1 MNKRILLIDDN
12 EDYCRQVQKTLALR
26 DMEVAYFTNG
36 VEGLENALQK
46 EWGAILLDVY
56 LNQELD
62 GLELLKRIVEDK
74 SQVPVIMISGAS
86 TLQIAVE
93 ATKKGAYDF
102 LEKPIDVDRLVITI
116 NRALEKYSLTQLSQS
131 LMEELGK
138 GLMMVGRS
146 ASLKKVLDDAERI
159 AQTDS
164 KVLISG
170 ESGVG
175 KDIIAKII
183 HYKSKREDKPFVPVN
198 CAAIPTTL
206 VETELFGY
214 VEGAFTGAK
223 KSSEGLIA
231 QAEGGSLFLD
241 EIGELPNNAQA
252 KLLLFLNDGTY
263 TPVGSTKSRQSN
275 IRIIAA
281 TNKNIEK
288 EIELG
293 RFRQDL
299 YYRLNVFRIHIPA
312 LRERPE
318 DIEPLAVYFLERGCQ
333 KFGKRITYFSDEALD
348 FIGKQRWQGNVRQL
362 KSAVYRMV
370 LLSNENVI
378 TYGTAATAIQM
389 DRTQEMVAN
398 PGSYKAALDEFEK
411 LYFLNQLT
419 IFNWDLSKVA
429 EAVGFTGEKLENKL
443 KDLGLM
449 RQKERQILVT

>member
-1 MNKRILLIDDN
+1 MKKQILLIDDN
-12 EDYCRQVQKTLALR
+12 EDYCHQVQKTLALR
-26 DMEVAYFTNG
+26 DIEVEYFTNG
-36 VEGLENALQK
+36 TEGLKNALEK
-46 EWGAILLDVY
+46 DWGAILLDVY

-62 GLELLKRIVEDK
+62 GLELLKRIVEEK
-74 SQVPVIMISGAS
+74 PQVPVIMISGAS

-102 LEKPIDVDRLVITI
+102 LEKPVDVDRLVITI
-116 NRALEKYSLTQLSQS
+116 KRALEKYSLTQLSQS

-138 GLMMVGRS
+138 GLMMIGRS
-146 ASLKKVLDDAERI
+146 ASLKKVLDDVERI

-175 KDIIAKII
+175 KDIVARII
-183 HYKSKREDKPFVPVN
+183 HYKSKRESKPFVAVN

-206 VETELFGY
+206 IETELFGY
-214 VEGAFTGAK
+214 TEGAFTGANK
-223 KSSEGLIA
+223 NSEGLIA
-231 QAEGGSLFLD
+231 KAEGGTLFLD

-263 TPVGSTKSRQSN
+263 TPVGSTENRQSN

-299 YYRLNVFRIHIPA
+299 FYRLNVFRIHIPA

-318 DIEPLAVYFLERGCQ
+318 DIEPLATYFLQRGCR
-333 KFGKRITYFSDEALD
+333 KFGKRITHFSDEALD
-348 FIGKQRWQGNVRQL
+348 LIKKQHWQGNVRQL

-370 LLSNENVI
+370 LLSSENVI
-378 TYGTAATAIQM
+378 SYGTAAAAIQM
-389 DRTQEMVAN
+389 DKTHEIVSN
-398 PGSYKAALDEFEK
+398 PGSYQIALEEFEK
-411 LYFLNQLT
+411 LYFLNQLN
-419 IFNWDLSKVA
+419 IFNWNLNKVA
-429 EAVGFTGEKLENKL
+429 DAVGFSSEKLEEKL
-443 KDLGLM
+443 NTLGLLR
-449 RQKERQILVT
+449 RQEIQMLSS

>member
-1 MNKRILLIDDN
+1 MNKQILLIDDN

-26 DMEVAYFTNG
+26 DIKVEYFTNG
-36 VEGLENALQK
+36 AEGLEKALQQD
-46 EWGAILLDVY
+46 WGAILLDVY

-62 GLELLKRIVEDK
+62 GLELLKCIVEEK

-102 LEKPIDVDRLVITI
+102 LEKPVDVDRLVLTI

-146 ASLKKVLDDAERI
+146 SSLKKVLDDVARI

-175 KDIIAKII
+175 KDIVAKLI
-183 HYKSKREDKPFVPVN
+183 HYKSNREDKPFVPVN

-214 VEGAFTGAK
+214 TQGAFTGAN

-231 QAEGGSLFLD
+231 KAEGGTLFLD

-263 TPVGSTKSRQSN
+263 TPVGSTKSRQSD

-293 RFRQDL
+293 SFRQDL
-299 YYRLNVFRIHIPA
+299 FYRLNVYRIHIPA
-312 LRERPE
+312 LRERVE
-318 DIEPLAVYFLERGCQ
+318 DIEPLAIYFLQRGCQ
-333 KFGKRITYFSDEALD
+333 KFGKRITYFSDEALEL
-348 FIGKQRWQGNVRQL
+348 ISKQRWQGNVRQL

-370 LLSNENVI
+370 LLSNENVVN
-378 TYGTAATAIQM
+378 YGTAATAILM
-389 DRTQEMVAN
+389 DRTHEIVTN
-398 PGSYKAALDEFEK
+398 SGSYTAALEEFEK
-411 LYFLNQLT
+411 LYFLNQVN
-419 IFNWDLSKVA
+419 IFNWDLTKVA
-429 EAVGFTGEKLENKL
+429 EAVGFTIEKLEDKL
-443 KDLGLM
+443 NALGLI
-449 RQKERQILVT
+449 RQQEAQILDT

>member
-1 MNKRILLIDDN
+1 MSKQILLIDDN

-26 DMEVAYFTNG
+26 DIEVEYFTNG
-36 VEGLENALQK
+36 SEGLKNAL
-46 EWGAILLDVY
+46 ERNWGAILLDVY

-62 GLELLKRIVEDK
+62 GLDLLKKIVEEK
-74 SQVPVIMISGAS
+74 PQVPIIMISGAS

-102 LEKPIDVDRLVITI
+102 LEKPVDVDRLVITI
-116 NRALEKYSLTQLSQS
+116 KRALEKYSLTQLSQS

-138 GLMMVGRS
+138 GLMMIGRS
-146 ASLKKVLDDAERI
+146 ASLKKVLDDVDRI
-159 AQTDS
+159 APTDS

-175 KDIIAKII
+175 KDIIARLI

-214 VEGAFTGAK
+214 AEGAFTGAN

-231 QAEGGSLFLD
+231 KAEGGTLFLD

-263 TPVGSTKSRQSN
+263 TPVGSTESRQSD

-281 TNKNIEK
+281 TNKNIEQ

-299 YYRLNVFRIHIPA
+299 FYRLNVFRIHIPA
-312 LRERPE
+312 LRERSE
-318 DIEPLAVYFLERGCQ
+318 DIEPLAIYFLQRGCQ
-333 KFGKRITYFSDEALD
+333 KFGKRITHFSDEALTLLN
-348 FIGKQRWQGNVRQL
+348 KQHWQGNVRQL
-362 KSAVYRMV
+362 KSAVYRMI
-370 LLSNENVI
+370 LLSGENVI
-378 TYGTAATAIQM
+378 SYGTAAAAIQM
-389 DRTQEMVAN
+389 DKTHEIVSN
-398 PGSYKAALDEFEK
+398 PGPYQLALEEFEK
-411 LYFLNQLT
+411 LYFLNQLN
-419 IFNWDLSKVA
+419 IFNRDLTKVA
-429 EAVGFTGEKLENKL
+429 EAVGFTTEKLEDKL
-443 KDLGLM
+443 RTLGLLN
-449 RQKERQILVT
+449 RQEAQMLSS